1 MDRANPLRRQHAQLD
16 DLDDAVGAKPASFEE
31 LYERHRS
38 DVYRYLRAWGSSE
51 DEAADL
57 TAATF
62 ERAYRA
68 LAAPRPPQASRA
80 WLVRIA
86 RNLAI
91 DAARRRDAARRGLR
105 FWPRGEV
112 APDPADLVIG
122 DETDRLLARR
132 VTTLPA
138 AQREAIVLRFGGG
151 LSAREIG
158 QVLDRSEAAAHKLMN
173 RALTALREAY
183 RDDD

>member
-1 MDRANPLRRQHAQLD
+1 MASRSSRPVWPSRTFSIVTIAARRPWTARIPFGAEHAQLD

-31 LYERHRS
+31 LYERHRL

-51 DEAADL
+51 DQAADL
-57 TAATF
+57 TSATF

-68 LAAPRPPQASRA
+68 LAAPRPPQGSRA

-91 DAARRRDAARRGLR
+91 DAARRRDAAR
-105 FWPRGEV
+105 
-112 APDPADLVIG
+112 
-122 DETDRLLARR
+122 
-132 VTTLPA
+132 
-138 AQREAIVLRFGGG
+138 

-158 QVLDRSEAAAHKLMN
+158 QVLGRSEAAAHKLMN